1 MVSAIATSASTLGIS
16 LPSAIVFTS
25 LVAAGG
31 LATRGVWKAMPADK
45 VHDSRLWYVPAA
57 FFVASLPATVSIGSF
72 DLGIWCDLLG
82 ADVQFQPVHF
92 LLLLIGALSAASG
105 FVWGGPD
112 VLGWDRT

>member
-72 DLGIWCDLLG
+72 DLGIWCDLL
-82 ADVQFQPVHF
+82 
-92 LLLLIGALSAASG
+92 LLIGALSAASG